1 MSRPTDADVHLARAI
16 IHLKRRDVPKALD
29 ALRIYRTAPEVS
41 KPSAAY
47 YAYVVLASAVG
58 GDLEYAVA
66 AGREGLGLYPDS
78 GPILVNTGAVLE
90 RRGEVDAAAA
100 LYKRATQS
108 NPPLPQA
115 HKNLGDQAYAHGDH
129 EGARA
134 QYEKAVKLSPRLGD
148 DVYLRLGT
156 MAYQSNDRDVALLL
170 WRRALD
176 LNPNNEA
183 VQANL
188 EMLAGE

>member
-1 MSRPTDADVHLARAI
+1 
-16 IHLKRRDVPKALD
+16 
-29 ALRIYRTAPEVS
+29 
-41 KPSAAY
+41 
-47 YAYVVLASAVG
+47 
-58 GDLEYAVA
+58 
-66 AGREGLGLYPDS
+66 
-78 GPILVNTGAVLE
+78 
-90 RRGEVDAAAA
+90 
-100 LYKRATQS
+100 LYKRAIQS

-115 HKNLGDQAYAHGDH
+115 HKNLGDQAYAHGDAD
-129 EGARA
+129 GARA

-156 MAYQSNDRDVALLL
+156 IAYKTNDRDVALLL

-188 EMLAGE
+188 EMLSGE